1 MSNKMKKFVVP
12 SLLLSSTVLLAACS
26 SGGDKKASDSGKG
39 ESNYSYVYSTDINS
53 LDYTFSSRSSNSDH
67 FANFIDGLLEND
79 EYGNLKPA
87 LAKSWEVSDDGL
99 TYTYHLRKGVKW
111 VDSEGNDYAEVKAQ
125 DWVTALKHAVDVKS
139 ETLYVVQDSIKGLDD
154 YVKGVTKDF
163 STVGVKAVDDYTLQY
178 TLTRPE
184 SFWNSKLT
192 YGIMCPV
199 NEEFLKSKGKDFGQ
213 PTPDSILY
221 NSAYILTNNT
231 AKSVIEYKK
240 NESYWDKKH
249 VYIDHVKLTYFDG
262 SNPDSLFKEFD
273 QGNYSTARVYPN
285 SGGYKDVEAKYGDAI
300 NFSQPSGSTFNM
312 TFNFDRKAYSA
323 TSKKTDAEKDS
334 THKAIMNK
342 NFRLAL
348 EFALNKEEYIAQ
360 NVGKTGAAKGIRN
373 MLIPSQFVT
382 VDGKDYGEVVQ
393 EKLAKLDPDTFS
405 DVKLAD
411 SQEGWFNADKAKSL
425 FEKAKSELQAQGVQF
440 PIHLDLPQDEKSEVL
455 VNQAKSLKHS
465 IESTLGK
472 DNVVID
478 IQLLNEDKYL
488 AATYQATTAADK
500 DYDISTASG
509 WGPDYLDPST
519 YLDIYNSKSGA
530 QLDNLGLQPSET
542 AKDNPSA
549 KVVSELNL
557 AEYDALLDKAAKIT
571 AVEDVNK
578 RYDAYADAE
587 AWLTANALQIPIQ
600 AGGAVPGVS
609 KIEPFTRQFSWCGMA
624 ATNASYKFKGMKLQD
639 KAVTTKE
646 YQKALKNWEE
656 KRLETAEKTN

>member
-26 SGGDKKASDSGKG
+26 SGGDKKASDGGKG

-53 LDYTFSSRSSNSDH
+53 LDYTFSSRTSNSDH
-67 FANFIDGLLEND
+67 FANFVEGLLEND
-79 EYGNLKPA
+79 QYGNLKPA

-111 VDSEGNDYAEVKAQ
+111 VDNEGNDYAEVKAQ
-125 DWVTALKHAVDVKS
+125 DFVTGLKHAVDVKS

-154 YVKGVTKDF
+154 YVKGATKDF

-178 TLTRPE
+178 TLARPE
-184 SFWNSKLT
+184 SYWNSKLT
-192 YGIMCPV
+192 YGILFPV

-213 PTPDSILY
+213 PSPDSILY

-240 NESYWDKKH
+240 NDSYWDKKH
-249 VYIDHVKLTYFDG
+249 VYINNIKLTYYDG
-262 SNPDSLFKEFD
+262 TNPDSLFKEFD
-273 QGNYSTARVYPN
+273 QGNYTVARVYPN

-300 NFSQPSGSTFNM
+300 NFSRPTGTTYNM
-312 TFNFDRKAYSA
+312 TFNFDRKAYNA

-342 NFRLAL
+342 NFRLAV
-348 EFALNKEEYIAQ
+348 EFAINKTDYNAQ
-360 NVGKTGAAKGIRN
+360 NVGKTGAENAIRN
-373 MLIPSQFVT
+373 MLTPDSFVT
-382 VDGKDYGEVVQ
+382 IDGKNYGDVVQ

-440 PIHLDLPQDEKSEVL
+440 PIHLDLPQDEKTEVL

-488 AATYQATTAADK
+488 AATYQATTAADQ

-509 WGPDYLDPST
+509 WGPDYQDPST
-519 YLDIYNSKSGA
+519 YLDIYDSRSGA
-530 QLDNLGLQPSET
+530 QLQNLGLEPSEI

-549 KVVSELNL
+549 QVVNELKL
-557 AEYDALLDKAAKIT
+557 AEYDALLDKAAKFT

-587 AWLTANALQIPIQ
+587 AWLTANALQIPLI
-600 AGGAVPGVS
+600 AFGATPSVS
-609 KIEPFTRQFSWCGMA
+609 KLVPFNAQYSWTGLA
-624 ATNASYKFKGMKLQD
+624 KSKFKGVKIQD

-656 KRLETAEKTN
+656 KRLETAENTK

>member
-1 MSNKMKKFVVP
+1 MSNKMKKIVVP
-12 SLLLSSTVLLAACS
+12 SLLLSSVVLLAACS
-26 SGGDKKASDSGKG
+26 GGSKKASDSGKG
-39 ESNYSYVYSTDINS
+39 GSSFSYVYQTDINS

-67 FANFIDGLLEND
+67 FTNFIDGLLEND
-79 EYGNLKPA
+79 QYGNLKPA

-125 DWVTALKHAVDVKS
+125 DFVTGLKHAVDVKS

-163 STVGVKAVDDYTLQY
+163 STVGVKAIDDYTLQY

-192 YGIMCPV
+192 YGVMCPV

-221 NSAYILTNNT
+221 NGAYILTNNT
-231 AKSVIEYKK
+231 AKSVVEYKK

-249 VYIDHVKLTYFDG
+249 VYIDNIKLTYYDG

-273 QGNYSTARVYPN
+273 QENYSMARVFPN
-285 SGGYKDVEAKYGDAI
+285 SGGYKDVEKKYGDAI
-300 NFSQPSGSTFNM
+300 NFTQPDGSTFNM

-348 EFALNKEEYIAQ
+348 EFALNKADYIAQ
-360 NVGKTGAAKGIRN
+360 SSGKTGASQAIRN
-373 MLIPSQFVT
+373 MLTPSQFVT
-382 VDGKDYGEVVQ
+382 VDGKSYGEVVQ

-411 SQEGWFNADKAKSL
+411 SQEGWYNKDKAKAL
-425 FEKAKSELQAQGVQF
+425 FEKAKAELQSQGVQF
-440 PIHLDLPQDEKSEVL
+440 PIHLDLPQNEKSEVL

-465 IESTLGK
+465 IEDTLGK

-478 IQLLNEDKYL
+478 IQLLNEDTYL
-488 AATYQATTAADK
+488 AASYQATTAADK

-509 WGPDYLDPST
+509 WGPDYMDPST
-519 YLDIYNSKSGA
+519 YLDIYDSRSGA
-530 QLDNLGLQPSET
+530 QLDNLGLQPSDT

-549 KVVSELNL
+549 QVVNELKL
-557 AEYDALLDKAAKIT
+557 SEYDALLDKAGAIT
-571 AVEDVNK
+571 ATDDVNK
-578 RYDAYADAE
+578 RYEAYADAE

-600 AGGAVPGVS
+600 AGQAKPQVS
-609 KIEPFTRQFSWCGMA
+609 KEVPFTRQFSLTGMA
-624 ATNASYKFKGMKLQD
+624 STNAGFKFKGMKLQD
-639 KAVTTKE
+639 KAVTTKQ
-646 YQKALKNWEE
+646 YQKALKNWEA
-656 KRLETAEKTN
+656 KKLETAEKTK

>member
-1 MSNKMKKFVVP
+1 MSNKMKKIVVP

-26 SGGDKKASDSGKG
+26 SGGDKKASDGGKG

-53 LDYTFSSRSSNSDH
+53 LDYTFSSRTSNSDH
-67 FANFIDGLLEND
+67 FANFVEGLLEND
-79 EYGNLKPA
+79 QYGNLKPA

-111 VDSEGNDYAEVKAQ
+111 VDNEGNDYAEVKAQ
-125 DWVTALKHAVDVKS
+125 DFVTGLKHAVDVKS

-154 YVKGVTKDF
+154 YVKGATKDF

-178 TLTRPE
+178 TLARPE
-184 SFWNSKLT
+184 SYWNSKLT
-192 YGIMCPV
+192 YGILFPV

-221 NSAYILTNNT
+221 NGAYILTNNT

-249 VYIDHVKLTYFDG
+249 VYIDNVKLTYFDG

-273 QGNYSTARVYPN
+273 QGNYSNARVYPN

-300 NFSQPSGSTFNM
+300 NFSQPNGSTFNM

-360 NVGKTGAAKGIRN
+360 NVGKTGAENAIRN
-373 MLIPSQFVT
+373 MLTPDSFVT
-382 VDGKDYGEVVQ
+382 IDGKNYGDVVQ
-393 EKLAKLDPDTFS
+393 EKLVKLDSDTFS

-411 SQEGWFNADKAKSL
+411 GQEGWFNADKAKSL

-519 YLDIYNSKSGA
+519 YLDIYNSRSGA

-549 KVVSELNL
+549 QVVNELKL
-557 AEYDALLDKAAKIT
+557 AEYDALLDKAAKFT

-609 KIEPFTRQFSWCGMA
+609 KIVPFTGQYSWTGLA
-624 ATNASYKFKGMKLQD
+624 KSKFKGMKLQD
-639 KAVTTKE
+639 KAVTTKQ

-656 KRLETAEKTN
+656 KRLETAENTK